1 MIKVAYLGN
10 KEYDNMKL
18 PKAYH
23 QYFSEKKKVVQEIT
37 LIPGF

>member
-18 PKAYH
+18 PTAL
-23 QYFSEKKKVVQEIT
+23 
-37 LIPGF
+37 LINTFQKERELQKSI